1 MIFGTSGARGF
12 IDRNLPPSLVYKLT
26 IAYCYYTKPNDVVV
40 GQDDRPQSTV
50 LKDAVESALLAMG
63 VNVYDAGVSPTPGT
77 VRLMKE
83 LHADGAVS
91 ITGSHTP
98 PYIAGVLYFLKD
110 TGELGVKDSQ
120 RVESIYYRV
129 KERPKS
135 WRRLGRKEVLND
147 PIRIYVES
155 IKRDVGRLHPY
166 RIVLDAANGAV
177 SAFAKAVFEDLGI
190 HADIVNGT
198 PLGSFPSRLPS
209 PIPQHLEE
217 FRRAVRDMKVD
228 FGIATDSDGDRAI
241 FVSGRG
247 QIVLGD
253 TAGAYFA
260 ERALTRNG
268 SIVTPINSSDS
279 IIIITRR
286 HRAKIIWT
294 RVGPPAIVDALRR
307 HGEAVFAFE
316 ESGKYIWPG
325 TLLYGDAVLSTLK
338 AMEDGEFERNLGQVP
353 RFYVVKREVRSSDE
367 IKYRAVEIVDSRLNV
382 KKVKKDGIKAFFGSH
397 RWLLIRASGTE
408 PVIRVFG
415 HSRTKRDAEEI
426 AAKGVEMVREAKRAL
441 SASE

>member
-12 IDRNLPPSLVYKLT
+12 IDKNLTPSLVYKLT
-26 IAYCYYTKPNDVVV
+26 VAYYYFAKPSSVVL

-63 VNVYDAGVSPTPGT
+63 VDVYDAGVSPTPGT

-83 LHADGAVS
+83 LHANGAIS

-120 RVESIYYRV
+120 RVESIYYRI

-135 WRRLGRKEVLND
+135 WRRLGRKEVLSD
-147 PIRIYVES
+147 PVSIYVGS

-166 RIVLDAANGAV
+166 RIVLDAANGAI
-177 SAFAKAVFEDLGI
+177 SAFAKGVFEDLGI
-190 HADIVNGT
+190 QAEIVNGS

-209 PIPQHLEE
+209 PIPQHLEG
-217 FRRAVRDMKVD
+217 FRRMVREMKTD
-228 FGIATDSDGDRAI
+228 FGVATDSDGDRAI
-241 FVSGRG
+241 FINGEG
-247 QIVLGD
+247 QIILGD

-260 ERALTRNG
+260 ERALTQKG
-268 SIVTPINSSDS
+268 SVVTPINSSDS
-279 IIIITRR
+279 IIIVARR
-286 HRAKIIWT
+286 HRARIIWT
-294 RVGPPAIVDALRR
+294 RVGPPAIVDALRKHR
-307 HGEAVFAFE
+307 EAVFAFE

-325 TLLYGDAVLSTLK
+325 ILLYGDAVFSTLK
-338 AMEDGEFERNLGQVP
+338 AMEDGDFERNIGRVP

-367 IKYRAVEIVDSRLNV
+367 IKYRAVESVDAKLNV
-382 KKVKKDGIKAFFGSH
+382 KKIKKDGIKAFFGSH

-415 HSRTKRDAEEI
+415 HSRIRRDAEEI